1 MKIIIYLVLALVT
14 LGGGGAAAYY
24 FGALDSVLG
33 IEEELADGTEPEEV
47 VDDRPN
53 LFHTV
58 PTLTVSSVFNGNL
71 HYLQVKMSI
80 LTKDE
85 ATIELLENNS
95 PLIQDSLILLLNSYD
110 LAYLTNTEG
119 KEELRAKA
127 EEEMRGLIPDGEIES
142 LLFTGFVI
150 Q

>member
-1 MKIIIYLVLALVT
+1 MKIVLYIVLVLVT

-33 IEEELADGTEPEEV
+33 IEEPLEEGAEPEEV

-53 LFHTV
+53 LFHTI

-80 LTKDE
+80 MTKDE

-95 PLIQDSLILLLNSYD
+95 PLIQDSLIILLNSYD

-119 KEELRAKA
+119 KEELRLKA
-127 EEEMRGLIPDGEIES
+127 EEEMRTLIPDGEIES

>member
-1 MKIIIYLVLALVT
+1 MKLVIYLVLGLVT
-14 LGGGGAAAYY
+14 LGGGGAGAYY
-24 FGALDSVLG
+24 FGALDGVLG
-33 IEEELADGTEPEEV
+33 VEEVVEEGAEIEEP

-53 LFHTV
+53 LFHTI

-80 LTKDE
+80 MTRDE
-85 ATIELLENNS
+85 GTIELLENNS
-95 PLIQDSLILLLNSYD
+95 PLIQDSLIIMLNSYD

-119 KEELRAKA
+119 KEELRSKA
-127 EEEMRGLIPDGEIES
+127 EEEMRNLIPEAEIES